1 MSLVSV
7 IIPSYKDP
15 YLFKTIQSLLDGVKG
30 EVEII
35 PVLDGYWSD
44 KVYPDPRV
52 KYLHLGANRGMRRAI
67 NTGIAVAKGSYLMRS
82 DEHCMFADGWDTEM
96 TAACEENA
104 IVTPRRYFLDP
115 VKWERMDLAPWDYE
129 RLEIR
134 DGIKFEG
141 RHWRQRE
148 KERDHIGVDET
159 MSMQGSCWMMRR
171 AWWDKVIGE
180 LDHENYGPHIQD
192 SHEMVF
198 KTWQAGGVLL
208 VTKRTW
214 FAHKHV
220 SFTRTHNQGTTENP
234 ARCDDGY
241 AYALKTWKPYYEEVV
256 RPKWFGLV

>member
-15 YLFKTIQSLLDGVKG
+15 FLFKTIQSLLDGAKG

-35 PVLDGYWSD
+35 SVLDGYWPD
-44 KVYPDPRV
+44 KVYLDSRV
-52 KYLHLGANRGMRRAI
+52 KYLHLGTNRGMRRAI
-67 NTGIAVAKGSYLMRS
+67 NTGITVAKGSYLMRS
-82 DEHCMFADGWDTEM
+82 DEHCMFADGWDIEM
-96 TAACEENA
+96 VAACEENA

-171 AWWDKVIGE
+171 AWWYKVIGE

-220 SFTRTHNQGTTENP
+220 SFPRTHNQGTQENP

-241 AYALKTWKPYYEEVV
+241 AHALKMWKPYYEEVV

>member
-15 YLFKTIQSLLDGVKG
+15 FLFKTIQSLLDGAKG

-35 PVLDGYWSD
+35 PVLDGYWPD
-44 KVYPDPRV
+44 KVYLDSRV
-52 KYLHLGANRGMRRAI
+52 KYLHLGTNRGMRRAI
-67 NTGIAVAKGSYLMRS
+67 NTGITVAKGSYLMRS
-82 DEHCMFADGWDTEM
+82 DEHCMFADGWDIEM
-96 TAACEENA
+96 VAACEENA

-171 AWWDKVIGE
+171 AWWDEVIGE

-198 KTWQAGGVLL
+198 KTWQAGGALL

-220 SFTRTHNQGTTENP
+220 SFPRTHNQGTTENP

-256 RPKWFGLV
+256 RPKWFGSA

>member
-1 MSLVSV
+1 MPLVSV

-15 YLFKTIQSLLDGVKG
+15 YLFRTIQSLLDGAKE

-35 PVLDGYWSD
+35 PVLDGYWPD

-52 KYLHLGANRGMRRAI
+52 KYLHLGENRGMRRAI
-67 NTGIAVAKGSYLMRS
+67 NTGIAVAKGVYLVRS

-96 TAACEENA
+96 VAACEENA

-134 DGIKFEG
+134 DGVKFEG

-148 KERDHIGVDET
+148 KDRDHIGVDET

-180 LDHENYGPHIQD
+180 LDHDNYGPHIQD

-220 SFTRTHNQGTTENP
+220 SFPRTHNQGTQENP

-241 AYALKTWKPYYEEVV
+241 AYALKMWKPYYEEVV
-256 RPKWFGLV
+256 RPKWFGSA

>member
-15 YLFKTIQSLLDGVKG
+15 FLFKTIQSLLDGAKG

-35 PVLDGYWSD
+35 SVLDGYWPD
-44 KVYPDPRV
+44 KVYLDSRV
-52 KYLHLGANRGMRRAI
+52 KYLHLGTNRGMRRAI
-67 NTGIAVAKGSYLMRS
+67 NTGITVAKGSYLMRS
-82 DEHCMFADGWDTEM
+82 DEHCMFADGWDIEM
-96 TAACEENA
+96 VAACEENA

-171 AWWDKVIGE
+171 AWWYKVIGE

-198 KTWQAGGVLL
+198 KTWQAGGALL

-220 SFTRTHNQGTTENP
+220 SFPRTHNQGTQENP

-241 AYALKTWKPYYEEVV
+241 AHALKMWKPYYEEVV

>member
-15 YLFKTIQSLLDGVKG
+15 YLYNTIGSLLEGASGD
-30 EVEII
+30 VEII
-35 PVLDGYWSD
+35 PVLDGYWIEKPFND
-44 KVYPDPRV
+44 NRV
-52 KYLHLGANRGMRRAI
+52 KYLHLGQNRGMRRAI
-67 NTGIAVAKGSYLMRS
+67 NVGAAIAKGDYLMRS
-82 DEHCMFADGWDTEM
+82 DEHCAYAKGWDVEM
-96 TAACEENA
+96 KAACEENT

-115 VKWERMDLAPWDYE
+115 VKWEVMDLPPWDYE

-134 DGIKFEG
+134 DDRKFEG

-148 KERDHIGVDET
+148 RERGYLEVDET

-198 KTWQAGGVLL
+198 KTWQAGGKLL

-220 SFTRTHNQGTTENP
+220 SFPRTHNQGTPDNP

-241 AYALKTWKPYYEEVV
+241 AYALKVWRPYYEEVI
-256 RPKWFGLV
+256 RPKWLS

>member
-1 MSLVSV
+1 MPLVSV

-15 YLFKTIQSLLDGVKG
+15 YLWSTIQSLLDGASG
-30 EVEII
+30 YLEII
-35 PVLDGYWSD
+35 PVLDGYWPE

-67 NTGIAVAKGSYLMRS
+67 NSGISLAKGQYLMRS
-82 DEHCMFADGWDTEM
+82 DEHCAYAKGWD
-96 TAACEENA
+96 AAMIEACAENA

-115 VKWERMDLAPWDYE
+115 TTWTVMDLPPWDYE

-134 DGIKFEG
+134 DDCKFEG

-148 KERDHIGVDET
+148 RERGHLDVDET
-159 MSMQGSCWMMRR
+159 MSMQGSCWMMRK
-171 AWWDKVIGE
+171 AWWEKVIGE

-198 KTWQAGGVLL
+198 KTWQAGGKVL
-208 VTKRTW
+208 VTKKTW

-220 SFTRTHNQGTTENP
+220 SFPRTHNQGTAENP

-241 AYALKTWKPYYEEVV
+241 AYALKVWRPYYEEVI
-256 RPKWFGLV
+256 RPRWFGSA

>member
-1 MSLVSV
+1 MPLVSV

-35 PVLDGYWSD
+35 PVLDGYWPD

-52 KYLHLGANRGMRRAI
+52 KYLHLGTNRGMRRAI
-67 NTGIAVAKGSYLMRS
+67 NTGIAIAKGSYLMRS
-82 DEHCMFADGWDTEM
+82 DEHCMFADGWDIEM
-96 TAACEENA
+96 VAACEENA

-148 KERDHIGVDET
+148 KERDYIGVDET

-180 LDHENYGPHIQD
+180 LDH
-192 SHEMVF
+192 
-198 KTWQAGGVLL
+198 
-208 VTKRTW
+208 
-214 FAHKHV
+214 
-220 SFTRTHNQGTTENP
+220 
-234 ARCDDGY
+234 
-241 AYALKTWKPYYEEVV
+241 
-256 RPKWFGLV
+256 

>member
-15 YLFKTIQSLLDGVKG
+15 YLFKTIQSLLDGAKG

-35 PVLDGYWSD
+35 SVLDGYWPD
-44 KVYPDPRV
+44 KVYLDSRV
-52 KYLHLGANRGMRRAI
+52 KYLHLGTNRGMRRAI
-67 NTGIAVAKGSYLMRS
+67 NTGITVAKGSYLMRS
-82 DEHCMFADGWDTEM
+82 DEHCMFADGWDIEM
-96 TAACEENA
+96 VAACEENA

-171 AWWDKVIGE
+171 AWWYKVIGE

-198 KTWQAGGVLL
+198 KTWQAGGALL

-220 SFTRTHNQGTTENP
+220 SFPRTHNQGTQENP

-241 AYALKTWKPYYEEVV
+241 AHALKMWKPYYEEV
-256 RPKWFGLV
+256 RGPGRLP